1 MALAGK
7 GIDLAEGEG
16 ARSVAEQ
23 LRDTLSKH
31 AVRVIDLFREWDDDA
46 SGTVDKR
53 EFRRAM
59 PLLGLDVPRAEV
71 DRLFETFD
79 PDGTGTITFDEL
91 HTLLRRGN
99 EVELDA
105 KLLAGGAGVIE
116 TESANLFA
124 LRGGLLGEKQTSS
137 LLRGVDLDESKPVA
151 EQLRETL
158 AQHAVRVIDLFREWD
173 KDGDGT
179 VSKREFRKAMPLLGL
194 DVPRAEVDALFDSW
208 DPDRSGSV
216 ELAELSRMLRK
227 APARVSASGPS
238 GPVLPRNALILVLGP
253 TAPEKSTLC
262 RRLVHSF
269 GGSCLAAEA
278 LADREV
284 RASSDLGREIARL
297 RADAHGLLLGLT
309 NERQRGEDGGCWWR
323 RRRRRQSASPLA
335 RREHAVRSQRQRM
348 SGLSRSFQTLGYL
361 VWRLYT
367 GESRARDLRA

>member
-91 HTLLRRGN
+91 HALLRRGN

-124 LRGGLLGEKQTSS
+124 LRGGQLGEKQTSS

-173 KDGDGT
+173 EDGDGT
-179 VSKREFRKAMPLLGL
+179 VSKREFRKA
-194 DVPRAEVDALFDSW
+194 
-208 DPDRSGSV
+208 
-216 ELAELSRMLRK
+216 K
-227 APARVSASGPS
+227 
-238 GPVLPRNALILVLGP
+238 
-253 TAPEKSTLC
+253 
-262 RRLVHSF
+262 
-269 GGSCLAAEA
+269 
-278 LADREV
+278 
-284 RASSDLGREIARL
+284 ARL
-297 RADAHGLLLGLT
+297 
-309 NERQRGEDGGCWWR
+309 Q
-323 RRRRRQSASPLA
+323 P
-335 RREHAVRSQRQRM
+335 
-348 SGLSRSFQTLGYL
+348 
-361 VWRLYT
+361 
-367 GESRARDLRA
+367 